1 MLQGWKTYLAAILI
15 IVTGALAQTNWIDVI
30 ANPKAGLVAIAT
42 AIFFAI
48 MRAISV
54 GPGGIQI
61 VMPKKKDAAAPDAPK
76 ATQ

>member
-61 VMPKKKDAAAPDAPK
+61 VMPKKDAAAPDAPK